1 MWKQVSSPARHNA
14 VPSVAIERFDGIRAI
29 QTHINQR
36 FQVEAYVQGYSTNK
50 PELPAECCEGCMVGK
65 WLHGEGGKHCSDV
78 ALLNDLH
85 ESCYEFHEAASQA
98 LMLVDLGKREA
109 AMAIVR
115 GSRFFK
121 DASDRYQSNLAK
133 LHLAFEM
140 A

>member
-1 MWKQVSSPARHNA
+1 MWKQIVNPVQRITT
-14 VPSVAIERFDGIRAI
+14 PIERFDGIRAI
-29 QTHINQR
+29 QWHLNQR
-36 FQVEAYVQGYSTNK
+36 FQVEAYVQGYSTDK
-50 PELPAECCEGCMVGK
+50 PVLPDDCCASCLVGK

-78 ALLNDLH
+78 ALLNELH

-98 LMLVDLGKREA
+98 LLLVEIGKREA
-109 AMAIVR
+109 AMTIVR

-133 LHLAFEM
+133 LHLSFEM

>member
-1 MWKQVSSPARHNA
+1 MMKLFNDSTQRKF
-14 VPSVAIERFDGIRAI
+14 VPIKRFDGIRAI
-29 QTHINQR
+29 QKHINQR
-36 FQVEAYVQGYSTNK
+36 FQVEAYVQGYSAIK
-50 PELPAECCEGCMVGK
+50 PQIPMECCEGCMVGK
-65 WLHGEGGKHCSDV
+65 WLHDEGGKQCSDV
-78 ALLNDLH
+78 NLLNDLH

-98 LMLVDLGKREA
+98 LMLVELGKREA
-109 AMAIVR
+109 AMTIVR

>member
-1 MWKQVSSPARHNA
+1 MWKQIVSPVQRNA
-14 VPSVAIERFDGIRAI
+14 PPIERFDGIRAI
-29 QTHINQR
+29 QMHLNQR
-36 FQVEAYVQGYSTNK
+36 FQVEAYVQGYSSDK
-50 PELPAECCEGCMVGK
+50 PELPDDCGVDCMVGK
-65 WLHGEGGKHCSDV
+65 WLHGEAGKHCADV

-98 LMLVDLGKREA
+98 LLLVDLGKREA
-109 AMAIVR
+109 AMTIVR

-133 LHLAFEM
+133 LHLSFEM